1 MSLTRYRIGE
11 AAGTATVTDDMML
24 LTAVYGIIV
33 GIVLVFIARRL
44 KQYWMIF
51 LGQWSFDSEHRISF
65 CRSDGLDLKILF
77 DGLELKS

>member
-1 MSLTRYRIGE
+1 MSLTRYRIAE

-44 KQYWMIF
+44 KQHWMIF
-51 LGQWSFDSEHRISF
+51 WGS
-65 CRSDGLDLKILF
+65 GLSILSTGYLFGDLMNWI
-77 DGLELKS
+77 

>member
-11 AAGTATVTDDMML
+11 AAGTPTVTDDMML

-44 KQYWMIF
+44 KQYWMTF
-51 LGQWSFDSEHRISF
+51 WGS
-65 CRSDGLDLKILF
+65 GLSILSTGYLFADLMGWI
-77 DGLELKS
+77 